1 MSGRE
6 QEGMDIYLPI
16 AGMSI
21 NFFLILGIGG
31 VVGFLSGLFGVGGG
45 FLLTPL
51 MMMIG
56 IPPAVAAASDSN
68 QIVAAASSGAFAHWR
83 LGNVDFKMGLVI
95 LAGGI
100 FGGTIGVQLVKILR
114 AMGNFEFVMTV
125 TYVLMLG
132 LVGGAMF
139 VESWRTIR
147 RSKSAAAETAPA
159 PVKESGLTR
168 LFNKMPLKMD
178 FHRSGL
184 NTSAIFPFTIGTI
197 VGIMA
202 AILGVGGGFIMVP
215 AMIYIIGMPTI
226 AAIGTDLFQIV
237 LTSANVTLQQAI
249 VNHTVDLLLALI
261 LLAGSTIG
269 AQFGAVAGKR
279 LKGEQIR
286 ILLAIIVLAL
296 TVKLF
301 LDLVLT
307 PSDLV
312 SLAPAKGGGH

>member
-1 MSGRE
+1 
-6 QEGMDIYLPI
+6 
-16 AGMSI
+16 
-21 NFFLILGIGG
+21 
-31 VVGFLSGLFGVGGG
+31 
-45 FLLTPL
+45 
-51 MMMIG
+51 
-56 IPPAVAAASDSN
+56 VAAASDSN

-114 AMGNFEFVMTV
+114 ALGNFEFVMKV
-125 TYVLMLG
+125 VYVLMLG

-139 VESWRTIR
+139 VESLRTIR
-147 RSKSAAAETAPA
+147 RSKGSAAEAVAA
-159 PVKESGLTR
+159 PVGESGLTR
-168 LFNKMPLKMD
+168 IFNKLPLKMD

-184 NTSAIFPFTIGTI
+184 NTSAIFPFTIGTT

-237 LTSANVTLQQAI
+237 LTSANVTLQQAF

-261 LLAGSTIG
+261 LLGGSTIG

-296 TVKLF
+296 TVKIF

-307 PSDLV
+307 PADLV
-312 SLAPAKGGGH
+312 SLATAGGGH

>member
-1 MSGRE
+1 ME
-6 QEGMDIYLPI
+6 IYLPI

-21 NFFLILGIGG
+21 NFFLVIGIGG
-31 VVGFLSGLFGVGGG
+31 LVGFLSGLFGVGGG

-68 QIVAAASSGAFAHWR
+68 QIVAAAASGAFAHWR

-100 FGGTIGVQLVKILR
+100 TGGTIGVQLVKVLR
-114 AMGNFEFVMTV
+114 AVGNFEFVMKV
-125 TYVLMLG
+125 VYVLMLG

-139 VESWRTIR
+139 IESLRTIR
-147 RSKSAAAETAPA
+147 RSKSSGAAAAATVGEPKLA
-159 PVKESGLTR
+159 K
-168 LFNKMPLKMD
+168 LFGKMPLKMH
-178 FHRSGL
+178 FHHSGL
-184 NTSAIFPFTIGTI
+184 HTSAIFPFSIGTL

-202 AILGVGGGFIMVP
+202 ALLGVGGGFIMVP

-237 LTSANVTLQQAI
+237 LTSANVTLQQAF
-249 VNHTVDLLLALI
+249 VNRTVDLLLALI
-261 LLAGSTIG
+261 LLGGSTIG
-269 AQFGAVAGKR
+269 AQFGAMAGKR

-286 ILLAIIVLAL
+286 ILLATIVLAL
-296 TVKLF
+296 TVKMF
-301 LDLVLT
+301 LDLVIT

>member
-1 MSGRE
+1 ME
-6 QEGMDIYLPI
+6 IYLPI

-21 NFFLILGIGG
+21 NVFLILGVGG
-31 VVGFLSGLFGVGGG
+31 GVGFLSGLFGVGGG

-68 QIVAAASSGAFAHWR
+68 QIVAAAASGAFAHWR

-114 AMGNFEFVMTV
+114 AMGNFEFVMKV
-125 TYVLMLG
+125 VYVLMLG

-139 VESWRTIR
+139 IESWRTIR
-147 RSKSAAAETAPA
+147 RSKRTTVEDTAPA
-159 PVKESGLTR
+159 PVKESSLTR
-168 LFNKMPLKMD
+168 IFNKLPLKMN
-178 FHRSGL
+178 FERSGL
-184 NTSAIFPFTIGTI
+184 HTSAIFPFTIGTI
-197 VGIMA
+197 VGVMA
-202 AILGVGGGFIMVP
+202 ALLGVGGGFIMVP

-249 VNHTVDLLLALI
+249 VNQTVDLLLALV
-261 LLAGSTIG
+261 LLSGSTIG

>member
-1 MSGRE
+1 ME
-6 QEGMDIYLPI
+6 IYLPI

-21 NFFLILGIGG
+21 NFFLVIGIGG
-31 VVGFLSGLFGVGGG
+31 LVGFLSGLFGVGGG

-100 FGGTIGVQLVKILR
+100 AGGTIGVQLVKVLR
-114 AMGNFEFVMTV
+114 AMGNFEFVMKV
-125 TYVLMLG
+125 VYVLMLG

-139 VESWRTIR
+139 VESLRTIR
-147 RSKSAAAETAPA
+147 RSRGAAADIGVAVTVSEP
-159 PVKESGLTR
+159 SLSR
-168 LFNKMPLKMD
+168 LFARLPLKMH

-184 NTSAIFPFTIGTI
+184 HTSAIFPFSIGTT

-202 AILGVGGGFIMVP
+202 ALLGVGGGFIMVP

-237 LTSANVTLQQAI
+237 LTSANVTLQQAF
-249 VNHTVDLLLALI
+249 VNKTVDLLLAL
-261 LLAGSTIG
+261 LLLGGSTIG
-269 AQFGAVAGKR
+269 AQFGAMAGKR

-307 PSDLV
+307 PQDLV
-312 SLAPAKGGGH
+312 GLAPVKGGGH

>member
-1 MSGRE
+1 
-6 QEGMDIYLPI
+6 MDIYLPI

-21 NFFLILGIGG
+21 NFFLILGVGSL
-31 VVGFLSGLFGVGGG
+31 VGFLSGLFGVGGG

-114 AMGNFEFVMTV
+114 AMGNFEFVMKV
-125 TYVLMLG
+125 VYVLMLG

-139 VESWRTIR
+139 IESWRTIR
-147 RSKSAAAETAPA
+147 RSKRTTAEDTAAA
-159 PVKESGLTR
+159 PVKESSLTR
-168 LFNKMPLKMD
+168 IFNKLPLKMN
-178 FHRSGL
+178 FERSGL
-184 NTSAIFPFTIGTI
+184 HTSAVFPFTIGTI

-202 AILGVGGGFIMVP
+202 ALLGVGGGFIMVP

-249 VNHTVDLLLALI
+249 VNQTVDLLLALI
-261 LLAGSTIG
+261 LLSGSTIG

>member
-1 MSGRE
+1 
-6 QEGMDIYLPI
+6 MDIYLPI

-31 VVGFLSGLFGVGGG
+31 LVGFLSGLFGVGGG

-114 AMGNFEFVMTV
+114 AMGNFEFVMKV
-125 TYVLMLG
+125 IYVLMLG

-139 VESWRTIR
+139 VESLRTIR
-147 RSKSAAAETAPA
+147 RSKRASAEVTAA
-159 PVKESGLTR
+159 PVSESGLTR
-168 LFNKMPLKMD
+168 IFNKLPLKMN

-184 NTSAIFPFTIGTI
+184 NTSAIFPFTIGTT

-301 LDLVLT
+301 LDLVIT

>member
-1 MSGRE
+1 
-6 QEGMDIYLPI
+6 MDIYLPI

-31 VVGFLSGLFGVGGG
+31 LVGFLSGLFGVGGG

-83 LGNVDFKMGLVI
+83 LGNVDFKMGLII

-114 AMGNFEFVMTV
+114 AAGNFEFVMKV
-125 TYVLMLG
+125 VYVLMLG

-139 VESWRTIR
+139 MESLRTIL
-147 RSKSAAAETAPA
+147 RSRQPAAVEVAEVSEP
-159 PVKESGLTR
+159 KLGK
-168 LFNKMPLKMD
+168 LFGKLPLKMH

-184 NTSAIFPFTIGTI
+184 HTSAIFPFSIGTI

-237 LTSANVTLQQAI
+237 LTSANVTLQQAM
-249 VNHTVDLLLALI
+249 VNKTVDLLLALI
-261 LLAGSTIG
+261 LLFGSTIG
-269 AQFGAVAGKR
+269 AQFGALAGKR

-301 LDLVLT
+301 LDLVIT
-307 PSDLV
+307 PQDLV

>member
-1 MSGRE
+1 
-6 QEGMDIYLPI
+6 MDIYLPI

-21 NFFLILGIGG
+21 NFFLVLGIGG

-114 AMGNFEFVMTV
+114 AVGNFEFVMKV
-125 TYVLMLG
+125 IYVLMLG

-139 VESWRTIR
+139 VESLRTIR
-147 RSKSAAAETAPA
+147 RSKSPAAEVAA
-159 PVKESGLTR
+159 VSSGEGGLSR
-168 LFNKMPLKMD
+168 FFNKLPLKMN

-184 NTSAIFPFTIGTI
+184 HTSAIFPFSIGTI

-249 VNHTVDLLLALI
+249 VNRTVDLLLALI
-261 LLAGSTIG
+261 LLGGSTIG

>member
-1 MSGRE
+1 ME
-6 QEGMDIYLPI
+6 IYLPI

-21 NFFLILGIGG
+21 NFFLVIGIGG
-31 VVGFLSGLFGVGGG
+31 LVGFLSGLFGVGGG

-100 FGGTIGVQLVKILR
+100 IGGTIGVQLVKILR
-114 AMGNFEFVMTV
+114 ALGNFEFVMKV
-125 TYVLMLG
+125 VYVLMLG

-139 VESWRTIR
+139 VESLRTIR
-147 RSKSAAAETAPA
+147 RSRAQAETSTIAVSEPK
-159 PVKESGLTR
+159 PGLFSR
-168 LFNKMPLKMD
+168 LPLKMH

-184 NTSAIFPFTIGTI
+184 HTSAIFPFSIGTI

-202 AILGVGGGFIMVP
+202 ALLGVGGGFIMVP

-237 LTSANVTLQQAI
+237 LTSANVTLQQAF
-249 VNHTVDLLLALI
+249 VNKTVDLLLALI

-269 AQFGAVAGKR
+269 AQFGAMAGKR

-286 ILLAIIVLAL
+286 ILLAIIVLSL

-307 PSDLV
+307 PEDLV

>member
-1 MSGRE
+1 ME
-6 QEGMDIYLPI
+6 IYLPI

-21 NFFLILGIGG
+21 NFFLVLGIGG
-31 VVGFLSGLFGVGGG
+31 LVGFLSGLFGVGGG

-100 FGGTIGVQLVKILR
+100 TGGTIGVQLVKVLR
-114 AMGNFEFVMTV
+114 AMGNFEFVMKV
-125 TYVLMLG
+125 VYVLMLG

-139 VESWRTIR
+139 LESLRTIR
-147 RSKSAAAETAPA
+147 RSRKTSVEAAGTVGEP
-159 PVKESGLTR
+159 KLGK
-168 LFNKMPLKMD
+168 LFAKLPLKMN
-178 FHRSGL
+178 FTRSGL
-184 NTSAIFPFTIGTI
+184 PNTSAIFPFTIGTI

-202 AILGVGGGFIMVP
+202 ALLGVGGGFIMVP

-237 LTSANVTLQQAI
+237 LTSANVTLQQAF
-249 VNHTVDLLLALI
+249 VNKTVDLLLALI
-261 LLAGSTIG
+261 LLGGSTIG

-286 ILLAIIVLAL
+286 ILLAIIVLSL

-307 PSDLV
+307 PADLV

>member
-1 MSGRE
+1 
-6 QEGMDIYLPI
+6 MDIYLPI

-21 NFFLILGIGG
+21 NFFIILGAGG

-51 MMMIG
+51 LMMVG

-68 QIVAAASSGAFAHWR
+68 QIVAGASSGAFAHWR

-95 LAGGI
+95 LIGGIAGG
-100 FGGTIGVQLVKILR
+100 TVGVQVVKYLR
-114 AMGNFEFVMTV
+114 AMGNFEFVMKV
-125 TYVLMLG
+125 VYVLMLG

-139 VESWRTIR
+139 IESWRTIR
-147 RSKSAAAETAPA
+147 RSKKGETAGGEEMGGA
-159 PVKESGLTR
+159 KLGSFFQKL
-168 LFNKMPLKMD
+168 PLKMH

-184 NTSAIFPFTIGTI
+184 HTTAIFPFTIGTI

-237 LTSANVTLQQAI
+237 LTSANVTLQQAF
-249 VNHTVDLLLALI
+249 VNKTVDLLLALI
-261 LLAGSTIG
+261 LLFGSTIG
-269 AQFGAVAGKR
+269 AQFGAIAGRR

-286 ILLAIIVLAL
+286 ILLAIIVLILA
-296 TVKLF
+296 VKIF
-301 LDLVLT
+301 FDLILT

>member
-1 MSGRE
+1 ME
-6 QEGMDIYLPI
+6 IYLPI

-21 NFFLILGIGG
+21 NFFLVIGIGG

-68 QIVAAASSGAFAHWR
+68 QIVAAAASGAFAHWR

-100 FGGTIGVQLVKILR
+100 VGGTIGVQLVKVLR
-114 AMGNFEFVMTV
+114 DVGNFEFVMKGV
-125 TYVLMLG
+125 YVLMLG

-139 VESWRTIR
+139 IESLRTIR
-147 RSKSAAAETAPA
+147 RSKSSGAAAATTVGEPKLA
-159 PVKESGLTR
+159 R
-168 LFNKMPLKMD
+168 LFGKMPLMMH

-184 NTSAIFPFTIGTI
+184 HTSAIFPFSIGTI
-197 VGIMA
+197 VGVMA
-202 AILGVGGGFIMVP
+202 ALLGVGGGFIMVP
-215 AMIYIIGMPTI
+215 AMIYIIGMPTT

-237 LTSANVTLQQAI
+237 LTSANVTLQQAF
-249 VNHTVDLLLALI
+249 VNKTVDLLLALV
-261 LLAGSTIG
+261 LLGGSTIG
-269 AQFGAVAGKR
+269 AQFGAMAGKR

-296 TVKLF
+296 TVKIF
-301 LDLVLT
+301 LDLVIT

>member
-1 MSGRE
+1 ME
-6 QEGMDIYLPI
+6 IYLPI

-21 NFFLILGIGG
+21 NFFLVIGIGG

-68 QIVAAASSGAFAHWR
+68 QIVAAAASGAFAHWR

-100 FGGTIGVQLVKILR
+100 AGGTIGVQLVKVLR
-114 AMGNFEFVMTV
+114 AVGNFEFVMKV
-125 TYVLMLG
+125 VYVLMLG

-139 VESWRTIR
+139 IESLRTIR
-147 RSKSAAAETAPA
+147 RSKSSGAAAAATVGEPKLA
-159 PVKESGLTR
+159 R
-168 LFNKMPLKMD
+168 LFGKMPLRMH

-184 NTSAIFPFTIGTI
+184 HTSAIFPFTIGTI

-202 AILGVGGGFIMVP
+202 ALLGVGGGFIMVP
-215 AMIYIIGMPTI
+215 AMIYIIGMPTT

-237 LTSANVTLQQAI
+237 LTSANVTLQQAF
-249 VNHTVDLLLALI
+249 VNKTVDLLLALI
-261 LLAGSTIG
+261 LLGGSTIG
-269 AQFGAVAGKR
+269 AQFGAMAGKR

-286 ILLAIIVLAL
+286 ILLAIIVLVL
-296 TVKLF
+296 TVKIF
-301 LDLVLT
+301 LDLVIT

>member
-1 MSGRE
+1 ME
-6 QEGMDIYLPI
+6 IYLPI

-31 VVGFLSGLFGVGGG
+31 LVGFLSGLFGVGGG

-68 QIVAAASSGAFAHWR
+68 QIVAGASSGAFAHWR
-83 LGNVDFKMGLVI
+83 LGNVDFKMGLII

-100 FGGTIGVQLVKILR
+100 FGGTIGVQLVKVLR
-114 AMGNFEFVMTV
+114 AMGNFEFVMKV
-125 TYVLMLG
+125 VYVLMLG

-139 VESWRTIR
+139 VESLRTIR
-147 RSKSAAAETAPA
+147 RSK
-159 PVKESGLTR
+159 KESTEAVVLSEPKLGK
-168 LFNKMPLKMD
+168 LFTKLPLKMH

-184 NTSAIFPFTIGTI
+184 HTSAIFPFSIGAI
-197 VGIMA
+197 VGVMA
-202 AILGVGGGFIMVP
+202 ALLGVGGGFIMVP

-237 LTSANVTLQQAI
+237 LTSANVTLQQAM
-249 VNHTVDLLLALI
+249 VNKTVDLLLALI
-261 LLAGSTIG
+261 LLGGSTIG
-269 AQFGAVAGKR
+269 AQFGAIIGKR

-286 ILLAIIVLAL
+286 ILLAVIVLVL
-296 TVKLF
+296 TVKIF

-307 PSDLV
+307 PADLV

>member
-1 MSGRE
+1 
-6 QEGMDIYLPI
+6 MDIYLPI

-21 NFFLILGIGG
+21 NFFLVLGIGG
-31 VVGFLSGLFGVGGG
+31 LVGFLSGLFGVGGG

-68 QIVAAASSGAFAHWR
+68 QIVAAASSGAFAHWK

-100 FGGTIGVQLVKILR
+100 FGGTIGVQLVKVLR
-114 AMGNFEFVMTV
+114 ALGNFEFVMKV
-125 TYVLMLG
+125 VYVLMLG

-139 VESWRTIR
+139 VESLRTIR
-147 RSKSAAAETAPA
+147 RSKGAAAEAEVETPMS
-159 PVKESGLTR
+159 ESGLTR
-168 LFNKMPLKMD
+168 IFNKLPLKMN

-184 NTSAIFPFTIGTI
+184 NTSAIFPFSIGTI

-237 LTSANVTLQQAI
+237 LTSANVTLQQAF

-261 LLAGSTIG
+261 LLGGSTIG

-286 ILLAIIVLAL
+286 ILLAIIVLVL
-296 TVKLF
+296 TVKIF

-307 PSDLV
+307 PTDLV
-312 SLAPAKGGGH
+312 SLATAGGGH

>member
-1 MSGRE
+1 
-6 QEGMDIYLPI
+6 MDIYLPI
-16 AGMSI
+16 AGMSLNI
-21 NFFLILGIGG
+21 FLVLGIGG
-31 VVGFLSGLFGVGGG
+31 MVGFLSGLFGVGGG

-83 LGNVDFKMGLVI
+83 LGNVDFKMGLII
-95 LAGGI
+95 LVGGV
-100 FGGTIGVQLVKILR
+100 FGGTIGVQLVKVLR
-114 AMGNFEFVMTV
+114 AVGNFEFVMKV
-125 TYVLMLG
+125 VYVLMLG

-139 VESWRTIR
+139 VESLRTIR
-147 RSKSAAAETAPA
+147 RSKNPSVEAVAGAPTG
-159 PVKESGLTR
+159 SGLSS
-168 LFNKMPLKMD
+168 LFNKLPLKMN
-178 FHRSGL
+178 FQRSGL
-184 NTSAIFPFTIGTI
+184 NTSAIFPFSIGTT

-202 AILGVGGGFIMVP
+202 ALLGVGGGFIMVP

-226 AAIGTDLFQIV
+226 VAIGTDLFQIV
-237 LTSANVTLQQAI
+237 LTSANVTLQQAF

-261 LLAGSTIG
+261 LLGGSTIG

-286 ILLAIIVLAL
+286 ILLAVIVLAM

-307 PSDLV
+307 PTDLV
-312 SLAPAKGGGH
+312 SLAKAGGGH

>member
-1 MSGRE
+1 MIRE
-6 QEGMDIYLPI
+6 GLEGMEIYLPI

-21 NFFLILGIGG
+21 NFFLVIGIGG

-68 QIVAAASSGAFAHWR
+68 QIVAAAASGAFAHWR
-83 LGNVDFKMGLVI
+83 LGNVDFKMGSVI

-100 FGGTIGVQLVKILR
+100 AGGTIGVQLVKVLR
-114 AMGNFEFVMTV
+114 AVGNFEFVMKV
-125 TYVLMLG
+125 IYVLMLG

-139 VESWRTIR
+139 VESLRTIR
-147 RSKSAAAETAPA
+147 RSRSQAAEAAAAVAAAPPKA
-159 PVKESGLTR
+159 GVFSR
-168 LFNKMPLKMD
+168 LPLKMH

-184 NTSAIFPFTIGTI
+184 HTSAIFPFSIGTI

-202 AILGVGGGFIMVP
+202 ALLGVGGGFIMVP

-237 LTSANVTLQQAI
+237 LTSANVTLQQAF
-249 VNHTVDLLLALI
+249 VNKTVDLLLALI
-261 LLAGSTIG
+261 LLGGSTIG
-269 AQFGAVAGKR
+269 AQFGAMAGKR

-286 ILLAIIVLAL
+286 ILLAIIVLVLA
-296 TVKLF
+296 VKLF
-301 LDLVLT
+301 LDLVIT
-307 PSDLV
+307 PDDLV

>member
-1 MSGRE
+1 
-6 QEGMDIYLPI
+6 MDIYLPI

-21 NFFLILGIGG
+21 NFFLVLGIGG
-31 VVGFLSGLFGVGGG
+31 MVGFLSGLFGVGGG

-68 QIVAAASSGAFAHWR
+68 QIVAAASSGAFAHWK

-114 AMGNFEFVMTV
+114 AMGNFEFVMKV
-125 TYVLMLG
+125 VYVLMLG

-139 VESWRTIR
+139 IESWRTIR
-147 RSKSAAAETAPA
+147 RSKSAAGEVAAAPA
-159 PVKESGLTR
+159 GESGLTR
-168 LFNKMPLKMD
+168 LFNKMPLKMN

-197 VGIMA
+197 VGVMA

-307 PSDLV
+307 PADLV